1 MAIEYSDSAADEG
14 RYFDWVAAHPD
25 GFMVNTIRPKPSTK
39 YLVLH
44 LGRCGT
50 IGDLKGAGTIF
61 TGRPLPPPR
70 LRHPSLAETTPQNVR
85 RVRTR

>member
-25 GFMVNTIRPKPSTK
+25 GFMVNTTRPKPSTK

-61 TGRPLPPPR
+61 TGGPYQKVCSPR
-70 LRHPSLAETTPQNVR
+70 VGELLVWAER
-85 RVRTR
+85 LGGKL